1 MVNFQGALNENSVLA
16 LPKSALTTSEIFM
29 PTTYSI
35 TFKDHETQPDLI
47 EKAAALH
54 GIAPE
59 LLLKRFISHALDE
72 YREPMK
78 DVSEFETLDDFLKGN
93 GLKK

>member
-1 MVNFQGALNENSVLA
+1 MVNFSGALDENSVLA

-54 GIAPE
+54 GITPE

-78 DVSEFETLDDFLKGN
+78 DVSEFDTLEDFLKGN